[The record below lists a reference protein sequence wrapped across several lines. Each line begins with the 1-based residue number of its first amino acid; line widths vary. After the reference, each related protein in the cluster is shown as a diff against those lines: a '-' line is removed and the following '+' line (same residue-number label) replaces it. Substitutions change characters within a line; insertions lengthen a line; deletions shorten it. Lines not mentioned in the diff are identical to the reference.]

1 MIQFGCHTW
10 GFNDRPLTEA
20 LGTIA
25 RMGFRRVD
33 IGSGPH
39 LNVVE
44 ASEKPQQTASTFRR
58 DLDAFNLQLSDLYL
72 MLPHIAAED
81 DERREHEVTS
91 FKALLPFA
99 AALGT
104 PGVTV
109 SPGVSVP
116 GEPAAVRERAAGV
129 LRRFVAQAGEHNIRV
144 SIEPH
149 VDSVAPTPDTARA
162 LVEQVEGLGITLDWS
177 HLVTQGIKPD
187 DTAPLLGY
195 VRHVQVR
202 QAAPMR
208 LQTPFDQG
216 VLNLKKVMTL
226 LLSAGYDDVLTIEHM
241 QTVGW
246 HGTAN
251 VNPVT
256 EAIQLRDVLRD
267 LREMLKT
274 HP

>member
-1 MIQFGCHTW
+1 
-10 GFNDRPLTEA
+10 
-20 LGTIA
+20 
-25 RMGFRRVD
+25 
-33 IGSGPH
+33 
-39 LNVVE
+39 
-44 ASEKPQQTASTFRR
+44 
-58 DLDAFNLQLSDLYL
+58 
-72 MLPHIAAED
+72 
-81 DERREHEVTS
+81 
-91 FKALLPFA
+91 
-99 AALGT
+99 
-104 PGVTV
+104 
-109 SPGVSVP
+109 VSVP

-208 LQTPFDQG
+208 LQTPFEQG

-246 HGTAN
+246 HGTAK